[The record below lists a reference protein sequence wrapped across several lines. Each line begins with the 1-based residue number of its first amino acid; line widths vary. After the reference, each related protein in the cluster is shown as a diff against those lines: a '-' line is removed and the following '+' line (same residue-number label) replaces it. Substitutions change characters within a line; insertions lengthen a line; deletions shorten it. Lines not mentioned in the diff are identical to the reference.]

1 MKKLKK
7 LVTLDELAMCFCSA
21 AGYGL
26 GYLIP
31 YYFGASEIVSIIICF
46 IVGMAVE
53 ELAEK
58 IIFSKFVQERHSHRV
73 IAWIIC
79 IAIFIICSAVA
90 IALTKSNL
98 NEDLE
103 EEFMWTLGIPIVT
116 FGISFVLH
124 SIKKL
129 LLRRKYGDGSE
140 GYLLSDKEKAYMSG
154 LNGQNRPVTGEYDKK
169 YAVKTETG
177 IYVGK
182 PEGDVMTWLGIPY
195 AVPPVGELR
204 WKKPVPLEPS
214 DEVYEAKWYGA
225 SSVQPENPANLL
237 NYHRQSE
244 DCLYLNVWKSATL
257 DQSARHPVLVYLH
270 YGDFLSGGSADPVG
284 EGMSFV
290 ENHPETVFVSFNYRL
305 GLFGFIDFSKVKGG
319 EQYPD
324 SINCGLYDQ
333 IEALKWIHKNISA
346 FGGDPD
352 NITLMGAGSGA
363 TSALLL
369 STIEESKGLFRR
381 IISVSASLEYVFS
394 DRTSSEECGRTL
406 AERFAVPEMSDL
418 LRIPSEEL
426 KKVMPEFTK
435 IGCVPSCNTALLPE
449 DIFSRLSDNKLR
461 DDLEIIFVLPEN
473 ELSNAVASYGKDIT
487 QKILIDYYDSLKAEK
502 SEKIWHSI
510 FEAYHIERPED
521 DTKVD
526 EFIKKM
532 STLSHI
538 DIPMLYGRILSDHGH
553 KVHCLLW
560 DIIPDI
566 EKFQSNATSFL
577 ATVLQNFEAGEAF
590 GYICSKDLKELLQLL
605 FAKYL
610 SGEDLKLHHNEIS
623 GMDAVSWTE
632 YTRDDPVVMHV
643 NQKEIELDKHFRENE
658 TKEMDRIYCASQ
670 DMNL

>member
-1 MKKLKK
+1 MKK
-7 LVTLDELAMCFCSA
+7 LVTVDELAMCFCSA

-31 YYFGASEIVSIIICF
+31 DHFGASEIVSTIICF

-58 IIFSKFVQERHSHRV
+58 VIFSKYVQERHSRRV
-73 IAWIIC
+73 AAWIIC

-90 IALTKSNL
+90 IALTKSDL
-98 NEDLE
+98 RGDLE
-103 EEFMWTLGIPIVT
+103 EEFTWAIGIPVVT
-116 FGISFVLH
+116 FVISFVIH
-124 SIKKL
+124 SIKKI
-129 LLRRKYGDGSE
+129 LLRKKYGDGSE
-140 GYLLSDKEKAYMSG
+140 GYLLSDKEKAHMSG
-154 LNGQNRPVTGEYDKK
+154 LNGQNRLITGEYDNKH
-169 YAVKTETG
+169 AVKTETG

-195 AVPPVGELR
+195 AVPPIGELR
-204 WKKPVPLEPS
+204 WKKTVPMDPS

-225 SSVQPENPANLL
+225 SSVQPENSAHPL

-244 DCLYLNVWKSATL
+244 DCLYLNVWKSGAC

-270 YGDFLSGGSADPVG
+270 DGNFISGGSADPIG
-284 EGMSFV
+284 EGRSFV
-290 ENHPETVFVSFNYRL
+290 ENNPETVFVSFNYRL
-305 GLFGFIDFSKVKGG
+305 GLLGFIDFSKVKGG

-333 IEALKWIHKNISA
+333 IEALKWIHKNISV

-369 STIEESKGLFRR
+369 STIEATMGLFRR
-381 IISVSASLEYVFS
+381 IIAVSASLEYAYY
-394 DRTSSEECGRTL
+394 DRTSSEECGRIL
-406 AERFAVPEMSDL
+406 AERFAAPDMSDL
-418 LRIPSEEL
+418 IRIPSEEL
-426 KKVMPEFTK
+426 KKVMPEFTMV
-435 IGCVPSCNTALLPE
+435 GCLPSCNTALLPD
-449 DIFSRLSDNKLR
+449 DIFSRLKNNKLR

-473 ELSNAVASYGKDIT
+473 EISNAVASFGKDIT
-487 QKILIDYYDSLKAEK
+487 QKILVDYYDSLKAEK
-502 SEKIWHSI
+502 SEKTWHSV
-510 FEAYHIERPED
+510 FEANHIERPED
-521 DTKVD
+521 DTKAD

-538 DIPMLYGRILSDHGH
+538 DIPMFYGKILSDHGH

-566 EKFQSNATSFL
+566 EKLQSNATSFL
-577 ATVLQNFEAGEAF
+577 ATVLQNFEAGETF

-605 FAKYL
+605 LVKYL

-623 GMDAVSWTE
+623 GMDAVNWPE
-632 YTRDDPVVMHV
+632 YTRSDPIVMHV
-643 NQKEIELDKHFRENE
+643 NQKEIEFDKHFRENE
-658 TKEMDRIYCASQ
+658 LMEMDRIYSASQ
-670 DMNL
+670 DK